1 MSSLVFFFI
10 EEHPD
15 NDTETHYI
23 SGVKVSLVHDQIS
36 KIGGK
41 FCQLY
46 AHEKIQNNSNNSEV
60 IRKDLIL
67 IMSLINSFFQKDQM
81 YFSQSELSVLAVL
94 LGHISKN
101 YTTLLVLQKTLDQQ
115 IFIFDQLTTLISIS
129 PCQGELIFL
138 LFELSFIFLTGLE
151 NIKNGTA
158 LILDK
163 FTLNGKRAEDSLE
176 FSYKLTM
183 NIIKNSKLLFE
194 YSPVFSQEQVL
205 SVMLGSLRSKAEKI
219 QQK

>member
-1 MSSLVFFFI
+1 M
-10 EEHPD
+10 
-15 NDTETHYI
+15 
-23 SGVKVSLVHDQIS
+23 
-36 KIGGK
+36 
-41 FCQLY
+41 
-46 AHEKIQNNSNNSEV
+46 
-60 IRKDLIL
+60 
-67 IMSLINSFFQKDQM
+67 
-81 YFSQSELSVLAVL
+81 
-94 LGHISKN
+94 
-101 YTTLLVLQKTLDQQ
+101 DQQ

-129 PCQGELIFL
+129 PSQGELIFL